1 MDSQTS
7 TLKRRLLGLLL
18 LALVIGFVAITVL
31 QYKQVFTKTATIYLE
46 TDSAGNSLP
55 VRADVKIRGVL
66 VGTVVSQEAR
76 DNTVV
81 LKLEIKPDQM
91 HNISANTTARLLPKT
106 LFGERFV
113 ALQLPSDSTAPMV
126 EIKAGGTIV
135 QDSSGNAVQID
146 EMLDKL
152 LPILQAV
159 PPQDLSVTLTSIN
172 NMLEGRGESIGEHL
186 VQLSDIVT
194 AVGDRL
200 PDVQADLRG
209 LAEFSRVYATAA
221 PDLIDALDN
230 LRTTNATIVERQ
242 TDIRALLLSATD
254 TAALS
259 ADLLDNTRESFIR
272 VSAQSVRPLQV
283 FADASPAFQCTFSS
297 FADVEVNARDIVG
310 WQDPN
315 PGIRVSLS
323 FVNPKGRYLPNQDE
337 PRLFD
342 TRKSKCYPL
351 AQPGVP
357 YPIPDGSLNDGS
369 YQPPTT
375 NPGEAQRLYPPLPQY
390 STVPQVGIAGSQLEQ
405 DALADVYS
413 GATGESQ
420 SSIPGWTTLIGAP
433 SLRGNEVEFK

>member
-1 MDSQTS
+1 METQTS

-18 LALVIGFVAITVL
+18 FALVIGFVAITVM
-31 QYKQVFTKTATIYLE
+31 QYNRVFTKTTAIYLE

-66 VGTVVSQEAR
+66 VGTVASQEAR
-76 DNTVV
+76 DNKVV
-81 LKLEIKPDQM
+81 LKLDIDPDQIR
-91 HNISANTTARLLPKT
+91 NIPANTTARLLPKT

-113 ALQLPSDSTAPMV
+113 ALQLPADPTA
-126 EIKAGGTIV
+126 EIKPGATIV
-135 QDSSGNAVQID
+135 QDTTGNAVQID
-146 EMLDKL
+146 EMLDKV

-230 LRTTNATIVERQ
+230 LRTTNATVVERQ
-242 TDIRALLLSATD
+242 SDIRALLVSATD
-254 TAALS
+254 TAGQTAN
-259 ADLLDNTRESFIR
+259 LLDATKGSFIR
-272 VSAQSVRPLQV
+272 VSSQSVRPLQV
-283 FADASPAFQCTFSS
+283 FADASPTFQCTFSS
-297 FADVEVNARDIVG
+297 FADVEVNGRDIVG
-310 WQDPN
+310 WGTDY
-315 PGIRVSLS
+315 PGIRVSLA

-337 PRLFD
+337 PRMFD
-342 TRKSKCYPL
+342 TRKAKCYTP

-375 NPGEAQRLYPPLPQY
+375 NPGDAQRLYPPLPQY
-390 STVPQVGIAGSQLEQ
+390 SGVPQVGAAGSQTEQ
-405 DALADVYS
+405 DALSSIYS
-413 GATGESQ
+413 AATGEDQ
-420 SSIPGWTTLIGAP
+420 ESIPGWTTLIGAP
-433 SLRGNEVEFK
+433 ALRGNEVEFK

>member
-1 MDSQTS
+1 METQTS

-18 LALVIGFVAITVL
+18 FALVIGFVAVTVL
-31 QYKQVFTKTATIYLE
+31 QYNRVFTKTTAIYLE

-66 VGTVVSQEAR
+66 VGTVASQEAR
-76 DNTVV
+76 DNKVV
-81 LKLEIKPDQM
+81 LKLEIKPDQV
-91 HNISANTTARLLPKT
+91 HNIPSNTTARLLPKT

-113 ALQLPSDSTAPMV
+113 ALQLPTNPQDA
-126 EIKAGGTIV
+126 IKAGGTIV
-135 QDSSGNAVQID
+135 QDKTGNAVQID
-146 EMLDKL
+146 EMLDKV

-172 NMLEGRGESIGEHL
+172 NMLEGRGESLGEHME
-186 VQLSDIVT
+186 QLSEIVT

-209 LAEFSRVYATAA
+209 LAEFSRVYSTAA

-230 LRTTNATIVERQ
+230 LRTTNKTIVEKQ
-242 TDIRALLLSATD
+242 DQIRTLLASATD

-259 ADLLDNTRESFIR
+259 ANLLETTKDSFIR

-297 FADVEVNARDIVG
+297 FADVEVKGRDIVG

-342 TRKSKCYPL
+342 TRKSKCYPM

-357 YPIPDGSLNDGS
+357 YPIPDGALNDGS

-375 NPGEAQRLYPPLPQY
+375 NPGDAQRLYPPLPQY
-390 STVPQVGIAGSQLEQ
+390 STVPQVGIAGSKLEQ
-405 DALADVYS
+405 DALADIYAA
-413 GATGESQ
+413 ATGEEQ
-420 SSIPGWTTLIGAP
+420 GSIPGWTTLIGAP
-433 SLRGNEVEFK
+433 ALRGNEVEFK